1 MFLVKEHPLLHNLPT
16 PLGNEGDV
24 SNKWWTVLS
33 IAVAELL
40 VLGLWFSASAVAPVL
55 TIEWNLS
62 AAEAAWLTM
71 SVQIGFVAGAFLS
84 ALLILADIYPPRI
97 LFALAALAGA
107 AATAAIPAFAG
118 GFGAA
123 VALRFVTGFALA
135 GVYPVGMKIM
145 ATWMKEDRGL
155 GLGLLV
161 GALTVGSASPHLLR
175 ALNGADDWRRVLYV
189 AAVLGMAGGLLG
201 LVCGRLGP
209 YRGAPAVFRWRY
221 AGRVLRDR
229 GVRLATFG
237 YLGHMWEL
245 YAMWTWIPL
254 FLLESFRAG
263 GSMLPGVSRPVAAS
277 LAAFLV
283 IAIGGV
289 GSLAAGWLADRWGR
303 SRTTILS
310 LLISGSCALI
320 IGFLFG
326 ENPRLIVLIALIW
339 GFAVVAD
346 SAQFSAAI
354 SELAEPDYMG
364 TTLTLQTSLG
374 FLLTLVSI
382 RLVPVLV
389 ARVGWGWAFAV
400 LALGPAFGMGAMGAL
415 QRSPDA
421 VKLAGG
427 RG

>member
-1 MFLVKEHPLLHNLPT
+1 MSDKWRIVLL
-16 PLGNEGDV
+16 
-24 SNKWWTVLS
+24 

-55 TIEWNLS
+55 TAEWNLS
-62 AAEAAWLTM
+62 VAEAAWLTM

-84 ALLILADIYPPRI
+84 ALLTLADIYPPRVV
-97 LFALAALAGA
+97 FALAALAGA
-107 AATAAIPAFAG
+107 LATAAIPALAG
-118 GFGAA
+118 GFGMA
-123 VALRFVTGFALA
+123 VALRFMTGFALA

-145 ATWMKEDRGL
+145 ATWMKADRGL

-161 GALTVGSASPHLLR
+161 GALTVGSAAPHLLR
-175 ALNGADDWRRVLYV
+175 ALNGAADWRRVLYT
-189 AAVLGMAGGLLG
+189 AAVLAAAGGLLG
-201 LVCGRLGP
+201 LYGGRLGP

-229 GVRLATFG
+229 GVRLANFG

-263 GSMLPGVSRPVAAS
+263 GSILPGAAPQVAAS
-277 LAAFLV
+277 SAAFLV
-283 IAIGGV
+283 IAVGGV

-310 LLISGSCALI
+310 LLISGGCALI

-326 ENPRLIVLIALIW
+326 GNPRLVVLVALIW

-382 RLVPVLV
+382 RLVPILV
-389 ARVGWGWAFAV
+389 ERAGWGWAFAA
-400 LALGPAFGMGAMGAL
+400 LALGPVFGIRAMGAL
-415 QRSPDA
+415 QRSADA